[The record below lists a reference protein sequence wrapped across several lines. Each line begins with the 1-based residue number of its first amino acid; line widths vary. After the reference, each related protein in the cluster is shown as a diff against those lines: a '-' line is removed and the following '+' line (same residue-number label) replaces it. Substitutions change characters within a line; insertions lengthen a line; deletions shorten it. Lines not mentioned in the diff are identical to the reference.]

1 MFNKKIDI
9 IMPNYNKDRFLDEAV
24 ESVISQTY
32 KYWRLHIIDDC
43 SSDNS
48 RKILKRYQ
56 KNKKIKIYLLN
67 KNKGPAFCRNL
78 GLKKSKARYI
88 AFLDSDDFWKKNKL
102 KNQIDF
108 MFKKKYPFTFTDYIP
123 ILQKKKS
130 KKNLKKTNIVD
141 SFTFSSFIKNS
152 SINTSTMIL
161 ERKYI
166 KNLRFRNLD
175 LLEDYIFKCE
185 LMKKTKI
192 KFEKLADASA
202 IYRIIE
208 KSRSSQ
214 KIYNIYKLW
223 KLNKT
228 YNKLNFLQNLNSL
241 LFISYNSIKKYG
253 FK

>member
-9 IMPNYNKDRFLDEAV
+9 IMPNYNKERFLSEAI
-24 ESVISQTY
+24 ESVIRQTY
-32 KYWRLHIIDDC
+32 KNWKLYIIDDF

-48 RKILKRYQ
+48 RKILKGYK
-56 KNKKIKIYLLN
+56 KNKKIKVYLLN

-78 GLKKSKARYI
+78 GLKKSNARYI

-102 KNQIDF
+102 KNQINF

-123 ILQKKKS
+123 IIQRKKS
-130 KKNLKKTNIVD
+130 KKNLKKTNIIN
-141 SFTFSSFIKNS
+141 SFSFSSFIKNS

-214 KIYNIYKLW
+214 KIYNVYNLW
-223 KLNKT
+223 KLNKI
-228 YNKLNFLQNLNSL
+228 YNKLNFLQNFKSIFFVSLNSL
-241 LFISYNSIKKYG
+241 KKYG